1 MPVAQQQVLGP
12 ASLQEFRLIVIAN
25 RLPITIKQL
34 SDSNYNYS
42 MSSGGLVTGL
52 SGLTKATNFLWY
64 GWPGVHV
71 PEAEV
76 ENVEMSL
83 RQQYSAVPLWIEDDV
98 ADKHYNG
105 MSSR

>member
-1 MPVAQQQVLGP
+1 MPNAQKQGSTH
-12 ASLQEFRLIVIAN
+12 ASAQDARLLVIAN

-34 SDSNYNYS
+34 SDGNYS
-42 MSSGGLVTGL
+42 YTMSSGGLVTGL
-52 SGLTKATNFLWY
+52 GGLTKSTNFLWY
-64 GWPGVHV
+64 GWPGVHI

-76 ENVEMSL
+76 ESVERSL
-83 RQQYSAVPLWIEDDV
+83 RQQYSAIPLWIEDEV